1 MQMERSMNSSE
12 HAKLA
17 RAVVDRWGS
26 YRGNAARD
34 VSSLAAFPL
43 LAEIYALA
51 EGGDDLEM
59 FSFYYLEKQRR
70 EPVQLPGEAAP
81 REVLVFADWMICSQ
95 EYGVDV
101 ATGEVFVLGFR
112 PFLVAPSLE
121 AFFEL
126 YLKDSQLIL

>member
-1 MQMERSMNSSE
+1 
-12 HAKLA
+12 
-17 RAVVDRWGS
+17 
-26 YRGNAARD
+26 
-34 VSSLAAFPL
+34 
-43 LAEIYALA
+43 
-51 EGGDDLEM
+51 M

-81 REVLVFADWMICSQ
+81 REVFVFADWMICSQ

-101 ATGEVFVLGFR
+101 VTGEVIVM
-112 PFLVAPSLE
+112 VVASYVIAPSLE